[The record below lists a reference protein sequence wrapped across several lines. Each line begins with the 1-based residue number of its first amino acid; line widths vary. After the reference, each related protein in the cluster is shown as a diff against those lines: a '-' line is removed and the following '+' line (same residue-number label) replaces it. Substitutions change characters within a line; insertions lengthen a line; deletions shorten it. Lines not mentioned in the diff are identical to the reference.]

1 MSGFFAALGFLTV
14 IPVPGRSSDGRDLG
28 ASLLWFPVVGL
39 LLGFVVA
46 VFDGLVMAVLEAN
59 GLASTRSA
67 TYPALAVAALD
78 LALLAV
84 LTGGLHLNGL
94 ADTFD
99 GLFHP
104 GGRERRLAI
113 MRDSRSG
120 PHGVAALVLVLL
132 LQTGALAAV
141 PAPERFATLLLAPC
155 LGRWAQVL
163 AIAAFPYARPEGRGT
178 PFHVPGRRWR
188 ALLATVLVLVVAAF
202 VCSVGRGVQ
211 LSAVLVA
218 TLGLGWVAH
227 RQLGGLTGDTYG
239 AICEVSQALALLLYC
254 R

>member
-14 IPVPGRSSDGRDLG
+14 LPVPGRSADPRDLG
-28 ASLLWFPVVGL
+28 SSLLWFPVVGL
-39 LLGFVVA
+39 LLGLIVA
-46 VFDGLVMAVLEAN
+46 VFDGLLIAVLEVA
-59 GLASTRSA
+59 GLGSA
-67 TYPALAVAALD
+67 RTGSYPALAAAALD
-78 LALLAV
+78 LALLAA
-84 LTGGLHLNGL
+84 LTGGLHLDGV

-104 GGRERRLAI
+104 SGRDRRLAI

-132 LQTGALAAV
+132 LQAGALAALPV
-141 PAPERFATLLLAPC
+141 HERFVTLLLTPC

-163 AIAAFPYARPEGRGT
+163 AIAAFPYARPQGRGT

-188 ALLATVLVLVVAAF
+188 ALAATALVLAVAAF
-202 VCSVGRGVQ
+202 LCDTGRGLQ
-211 LSAVLVA
+211 LGAVLAV
-218 TLGLGWVAH
+218 TFGFGWLAN

-239 AICEVSQALALLLYC
+239 AITELSQAAALLLYC